1 MSFFSA
7 DRSMARRFLALWRRE
22 AKEVGFLINLQATHH
37 CKVSGDEDA
46 EKNPHSHSCCPHR
59 GRTSSSFMHWK
70 GKQGLKSFHSHH
82 YSMRPSLGHCLLHC
96 NPRVIHGERLWKIPL
111 EDHLFVGSLPWS
123 RDVSYP
129 RARHK
134 LTACGGLAFL

>member
-1 MSFFSA
+1 MRWVSLLIFKP
-7 DRSMARRFLALWRRE
+7 LTI
-22 AKEVGFLINLQATHH
+22 AKFPVMKMQKKIHTPIRVAPIVEGLLLCT
-37 CKVSGDEDA
+37 KK
-46 EKNPHSHSCCPHR
+46 EKRHLNPSIHSTKHSKC
-59 GRTSSSFMHWK
+59 
-70 GKQGLKSFHSHH
+70 
-82 YSMRPSLGHCLLHC
+82 PSLGHCLLHC

-134 LTACGGLAFL
+134 LTACGGLALL